1 MVFTIDDSE
10 PQCSASVSAVRSATL
25 TLTAKDNQ
33 MTVYNLKAISCTGGR
48 SSEVLGETYQLDPG
62 PVVEATFPIEGDLS
76 AADLQGDES
85 LLESLLNGIAE
96 VLGLDRE
103 RITSVKI
110 SDARRR
116 LLAANVMLRFVAE
129 SQEAADNLAA
139 AARQADYTGIPGP
152 WVIGNPE
159 VTVVPAPG
167 EDVVITTTPPPKKSN
182 KGLIIGLGVLGA
194 SIFLVSLAM
203 AYVFWKRFSSKSTPK
218 QSEFTLS
225 DAMVSPRMPTS
236 PSPDATSSQSHEDR
250 LRSTRSPQTPHNII
264 ESPPNAAPFGS
275 DSTPSEPA
283 PRPLTLDTSQK
294 PPTGNT
300 DWMEATTPPG
310 TPPGDPDDSHEFVR
324 GELVFADG
332 AGVDGAFRQPPQAV
346 SALPQDYGNLPARDM
361 RRSLGDVDKWPG
373 RESPSASG
381 DAVMYSS
388 NQLPQVNDN
397 VTQEASQA
405 PATRHDDMTAAVMD
419 DLQHFTEE
427 RPSAR
432 GSIEAT
438 ARSAYRDPT
447 GHVVQPS
454 NTTGQGGPPAQ
465 SFSADLFSSSQPSVT
480 PSLQV
485 DAQGSDEDTVDI

>member
-1 MVFTIDDSE
+1 VRLKLEALRVRLNTPDDDHFIGSSSLAEFIKDVKCLSE
-10 PQCSASVSAVRSATL
+10 DVILPEYRRHLRGVNRPTSTSEAKKLDKALFKALKDGNVSKAE
-25 TLTAKDNQ
+25 Q
-33 MTVYNLKAISCTGGR
+33 ML
-48 SSEVLGETYQLDPG
+48 
-62 PVVEATFPIEGDLS
+62 
-76 AADLQGDES
+76 LQG
-85 LLESLLNGIAE
+85 
-96 VLGLDRE
+96 
-103 RITSVKI
+103 
-110 SDARRR
+110 
-116 LLAANVMLRFVAE
+116 
-129 SQEAADNLAA
+129 AD
-139 AARQADYTGIPGP
+139 
-152 WVIGNPE
+152 
-159 VTVVPAPG
+159 
-167 EDVVITTTPPPKKSN
+167 
-182 KGLIIGLGVLGA
+182 
-194 SIFLVSLAM
+194 
-203 AYVFWKRFSSKSTPK
+203 
-218 QSEFTLS
+218 
-225 DAMVSPRMPTS
+225 
-236 PSPDATSSQSHEDR
+236 PS
-250 LRSTRSPQTPHNII
+250 
-264 ESPPNAAPFGS
+264 
-275 DSTPSEPA
+275 PSEPA

-324 GELVFADG
+324 GELVFADN
-332 AGVDGAFRQPPQAV
+332 AGEAFRQLPQAV
-346 SALPQDYGNLPARDM
+346 SALHFGNLPARDM

-405 PATRHDDMTAAVMD
+405 PATRHDDMAAAVMD

-485 DAQGSDEDTVDI
+485 DAPQGSDEDTVDI